1 MIKNRTTQL
10 IFQTTYLAF
19 GFIGI
24 LASLGFFVADFEIT
38 FMSILLIEVII
49 YVSVL
54 CYLN

>member
-38 FMSILLIEVII
+38 FMSILLI
-49 YVSVL
+49 
-54 CYLN
+54 